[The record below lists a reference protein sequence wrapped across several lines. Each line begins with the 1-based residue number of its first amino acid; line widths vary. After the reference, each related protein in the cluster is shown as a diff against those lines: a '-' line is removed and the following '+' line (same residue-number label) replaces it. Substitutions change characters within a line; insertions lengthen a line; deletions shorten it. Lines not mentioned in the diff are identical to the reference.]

1 MPPLSPTMSDE
12 DYCYLTTT
20 GRTSGRPHTI
30 EIWFGLTG
38 GTLYLL
44 AGGGERADWVRNL
57 RRTPRVTVRIQET
70 IFTGAARV
78 IDGSDEDRHARALL
92 VTKYGPRDQSDLT
105 NWGRRAL
112 PIAIDL
118 DLS

>member
-1 MPPLSPTMSDE
+1 MPPLEPTMADE

-20 GRTSGRPHTI
+20 GRTSGLPHTI

-44 AGGGERADWVRNL
+44 AGGGDRSDWVKNL
-57 RRTPRVTVRIQET
+57 RRAPEVSVKIRETVYSGTARI
-70 IFTGAARV
+70 IAA
-78 IDGSDEDRHARALL
+78 GEEDHHARTLL
-92 VTKYGPRDQSDLT
+92 VTKYQPRDQDDLT
-105 NWGRRAL
+105 DWGRRAL
-112 PIAIDL
+112 PVAIDL